1 VYELGTAVVGTG
13 FMGPV
18 HVEALKRIGVEDKAF
33 EQSLGTRK
41 ASLRTSRRFLRQFIV
56 EEG

>member
-1 VYELGTAVVGTG
+1 MYELGSAVVGTG

-18 HVEALKRIGVEDKAF
+18 HVETLRRIGVEDQAF
-33 EQSLGTRK
+33 ERSLGTRK
-41 ASLRTSRRFLRQFIV
+41 ASLRTNCRFLRQFIV